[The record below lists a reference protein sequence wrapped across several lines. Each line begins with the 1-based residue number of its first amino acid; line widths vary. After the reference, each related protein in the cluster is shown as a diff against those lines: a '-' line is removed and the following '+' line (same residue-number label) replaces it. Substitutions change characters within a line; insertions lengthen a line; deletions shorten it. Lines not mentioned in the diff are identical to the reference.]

1 MPRNIV
7 LHDRRLEGGAP
18 VGRSIS
24 TLRVDASTP
33 LSKVFVLIQTLWS
46 LDGVQRLYCEW
57 AG

>member
-24 TLRVDASTP
+24 TPRVDASTP